1 MSAQSIYHTWRGMRE
16 ADETT
21 SSWLYIAFIDA
32 DNSFAM
38 VQEASFADEDLSFDI
53 TTRAYGLF
61 SFDGEKLNVM
71 VNENET
77 TSTLDDITFSDE
89 MERQFKKNKALKA
102 NMNNQVRATFKQT
115 KDDFEKDY
123 TFYMNQKHSDDL
135 GKAVNAGVVKLVK
148 DLDRDVNGR
157 DVLVVED
164 IVDSGMTLHYIKS
177 ELLHRGA
184 TSVRIATLL
193 DKPARR
199 RVELNVEYSCFNIP
213 DAFVVGYGLDYDEK
227 YRNLPDVGILHPRIY
242 TK

>member
-1 MSAQSIYHTWRGMRE
+1 MSNEFKQYQDLERVLVTRE
-16 ADETT
+16 EIAAKVKELGQRINADYQGK
-21 SSWLYIAFIDA
+21 SPVVVCILKGAVIF
-32 DNSFAM
+32 
-38 VQEASFADEDLSFDI
+38 
-53 TTRAYGLF
+53 
-61 SFDGEKLNVM
+61 
-71 VNENET
+71 
-77 TSTLDDITFSDE
+77 FSDLLRE
-89 MERQFKKNKALKA
+89 LDLPLDIDFMAISSYGSS
-102 NMNNQVRATFKQT
+102 T
-115 KDDFEKDY
+115 KS
-123 TFYMNQKHSDDL
+123 T
-135 GKAVNAGVVKLVK
+135 GVVKLVK